1 MPLFFNK
8 ILSEEI
14 HFMVWKLSETTEEL
28 FLLVNPDAEDMEIL
42 AQITHDT
49 KKREYLAGKNAIMR
63 MCDLEK
69 IVFNGIV
76 KDEHGKP
83 FLKGYAYEISLTHT
97 VDFIGVVFS
106 KNNAVG
112 IDIEKP
118 RNQIFKV
125 LNRLCEASELT
136 WVGDNVEKATI
147 LWSAKEALYKLY
159 GKRKVDFKENLLF
172 EERLGGLFGKI
183 KMPDYQAEHKIHVEY
198 LDEYLLVIA
207 Y

>member
-1 MPLFFNK
+1 
-8 ILSEEI
+8 
-14 HFMVWKLSETTEEL
+14 MVWKLSETTEEL
-28 FLLVNPDAEDMEIL
+28 YSLINPDETDLEIL
-42 AQITHDT
+42 AQISHDT

-76 KDEHGKP
+76 KDQHGKP
-83 FLKGYAYEISLTHT
+83 FLKGYTYEISLTHT
-97 VDFIGVVFS
+97 LDFIGVAFS
-106 KNNAVG
+106 KNKAVG

-125 LNRLCEASELT
+125 LNRLCVASELA
-136 WVGDNVEKATI
+136 WVGDDIKKAAV

-159 GKRKVDFKENLLF
+159 GKRKVDFKENLF
-172 EERLGGLFGKI
+172 IEEYLDGVIGKI
-183 KMPDYQAEHKIHVEY
+183 KMPDYHAEHKIHVED
-198 LDEYLLVIA
+198 LDEYLLVVV